1 MDIKGILHEKCT
13 DEKSKSNS
21 IRIHKKPMQLRDIE
35 NRSSNNRR
43 QGGIPHDSEE
53 DIQNLLLK
61 EQKEVYKQPW
71 NKLDNGMKIN
81 RLKDFIEKEVKARSL
96 KSDQENELRTLLM
109 NACNSNKLTKNTD
122 VNYDKDNSRVL
133 SIKPLK
139 FNEETKKY
147 TMEIVETIKNKSNS
161 TKSKSNLDRFLK
173 KK

>member
-1 MDIKGILHEKCT
+1 
-13 DEKSKSNS
+13 
-21 IRIHKKPMQLRDIE
+21 
-35 NRSSNNRR
+35 
-43 QGGIPHDSEE
+43 
-53 DIQNLLLK
+53 
-61 EQKEVYKQPW
+61 
-71 NKLDNGMKIN
+71 MKIN
-81 RLKDFIEKEVKARSL
+81 RLKDFIEEEVKARSL